1 MYLSDDTFKTI
12 HRVANAHRPSEVGA
26 RFFVLK
32 QFANQLE
39 ITYNNAMSKAPH
51 THSQSSESQSVHSKK
66 SQTSQTQA
74 SQVHTALYR
83 KYRPGKWSEVIG
95 QDHIVQSLQ
104 AEVAK
109 VSGGARP
116 HHAYLF
122 AGTRGTG
129 KTTIARIFAAEIGTA
144 PEDIYEIDAAS
155 NTSVEDIRVLTEGV
169 HALPLMSAYKVYILD
184 EVHMLSKSA
193 FNAFLKT
200 LEEPP
205 KHVIFILA
213 TTELH
218 KIPETIISRC
228 QVFHFN
234 TPAHET
240 LAEVIMSVAKKEGI
254 TLSPQAAQLVATV
267 ARGSFRDAL
276 SSLQGVVA
284 RALSGGVQRSNK
296 SAQQGTD
303 TDLVTLEIEEVEQ
316 YLSVPS
322 QVLVQ
327 QFVDIVIGAPGAGT
341 RGAGSQGAGTRDGAG
356 EVESSLKAGFS
367 ILGQVHAAH
376 HNPAVFAEYLMT
388 RLREVLIEHNGIG
401 AEAGKAARMLGI
413 LLELVPSI
421 GKTYIGVLPLEL
433 ALMRFFEVK

>member
-1 MYLSDDTFKTI
+1 
-12 HRVANAHRPSEVGA
+12 
-26 RFFVLK
+26 
-32 QFANQLE
+32 
-39 ITYNNAMSKAPH
+39 MSKAS
-51 THSQSSESQSVHSKK
+51 HSQSSESQSAHSQSSESQSAHSKK

-74 SQVHTALYR
+74 SQTHTALYR
-83 KYRPGKWSEVIG
+83 KYRPGQWSEVIG

-234 TPAHET
+234 TPAHDT
-240 LAEVIMSVAKKEGI
+240 LSRVIAHVAKKEGI
-254 TLSPQAAQLVATV
+254 ALSPQAAQLVATV

-276 SSLQGVVA
+276 SALQGVVA
-284 RALSGGVQRSNK
+284 RAYSAVHGVS
-296 SAQQGTD
+296 QGVEGKTAKRGAD
-303 TDLVTLEIEEVEQ
+303 TDMITLEIEEVEQ

-327 QFVDIVIGAPGAGT
+327 QFVDIVIGTPGAGT
-341 RGAGSQGAGTRDGAG
+341 GGAGSQGAGTRDGAG
-356 EVESSLKAGFS
+356 GEVESRLKTGFS
-367 ILGQVHAAH
+367 ILGQVHVAH

>member
-1 MYLSDDTFKTI
+1 
-12 HRVANAHRPSEVGA
+12 
-26 RFFVLK
+26 
-32 QFANQLE
+32 
-39 ITYNNAMSKAPH
+39 MSKASHSP
-51 THSQSSESQSVHSKK
+51 HSQSLESQSALSKK
-66 SQTSQTQA
+66 SQTSQTQV

-83 KYRPGKWSEVIG
+83 KYRPAMWAEVIG

-109 VSGGARP
+109 VSGGTRP

-240 LAEVIMSVAKKEGI
+240 LAEVIIAVAKKEGV

-276 SSLQGVVA
+276 SALQGVVA
-284 RALSGGVQRSNK
+284 RALSGGVQGSNK
-296 SAQQGTD
+296 SAKQGTD

-327 QFVDIVIGAPGAGT
+327 QFVDIVISAGSAST
-341 RGAGSQGAGTRDGAG
+341 DGAGSQGAGS
-356 EVESSLKAGFS
+356 ELELSLKTGFS
-367 ILGQVHAAH
+367 ILGQVHRAH

-401 AEAGKAARMLGI
+401 AEAVKAARMLGI

-421 GKTYIGVLPLEL
+421 GKTYIGILPLEL

>member
-1 MYLSDDTFKTI
+1 
-12 HRVANAHRPSEVGA
+12 
-26 RFFVLK
+26 
-32 QFANQLE
+32 
-39 ITYNNAMSKAPH
+39 MSKAL
-51 THSQSSESQSVHSKK
+51 HSQSSQSQK
-66 SQTSQTQA
+66 SQDSNTQA

-83 KYRPGKWSEVIG
+83 KYRPAIWTEVIG

-234 TPAHET
+234 TPAHDT
-240 LAEVIMSVAKKEGI
+240 LAEVIISVAKKEGVQ
-254 TLSPQAAQLVATV
+254 LSVGAAQLVATM

-284 RALSGGVQRSNK
+284 RALSGGVQGRSD
-296 SAQQGTD
+296 SS
-303 TDLVTLEIEEVEQ
+303 VTLETEEVEA
-316 YLSVPS
+316 YLSVPP
-322 QVLVQ
+322 QVLVKE
-327 QFVDIVIGAPGAGT
+327 FVDIVT
-341 RGAGSQGAGTRDGAG
+341 G
-356 EVESSLKAGFS
+356 ETAVEVGLKSGFAV
-367 ILGQVHAAH
+367 LAKVHTAH
-376 HNPAVFAEYLMT
+376 HNVPMFAEQVMSE
-388 RLREVLIEHNGIG
+388 LRSVLVGPSGIG
-401 AEAGKAARMLGI
+401 QGGIGKEAGKAARMLGI
-413 LLELVPSI
+413 MLELVPSI
-421 GKTYIGVLPLEL
+421 GKTYIGVLPIEL
-433 ALMRFFEVK
+433 ALVRFFEVK

>member
-1 MYLSDDTFKTI
+1 MS
-12 HRVANAHRPSEVGA
+12 NASHS
-26 RFFVLK
+26 
-32 QFANQLE
+32 Q
-39 ITYNNAMSKAPH
+39 
-51 THSQSSESQSVHSKK
+51 HSQSQKSPESH
-66 SQTSQTQA
+66 A
-74 SQVHTALYR
+74 HAAQVHTALYR
-83 KYRPGKWSEVIG
+83 KYRPGQWSEVMG
-95 QDHIVQSLQ
+95 QNHIVQSLQ

-109 VSGGARP
+109 VTSGTRP

-234 TPAHET
+234 TPAHDI
-240 LAEVIMSVAKKEGI
+240 LSQVIGDIAKKEGVM
-254 TLSPQAAQLVATV
+254 LSSQASRLVATV

-276 SSLQGVVA
+276 SALQGVVS
-284 RALSGGVQRSNK
+284 RALSTGVRGEK
-296 SAQQGTD
+296 TGVIA
-303 TDLVTLEIEEVEQ
+303 LEMEEVER

-327 QFVDIVIGAPGAGT
+327 QFVDIVIGAGGADTASSGT
-341 RGAGSQGAGTRDGAG
+341 ER
-356 EVESSLKAGFS
+356 ESSLKAGFS
-367 ILGQVHAAH
+367 ILGQVHSAH

-401 AEAGKAARMLGI
+401 TEAGKAARMLGI
-413 LLELVPSI
+413 LLGLVPSI